1 MQNLLQMFKM
11 QKFVKDNVPAI
22 PFTLKLCGL
31 LIEPD
36 QVEMKT
42 IVNKATNEQL
52 SISLNGRM
60 IEIKRTRAPEEKK
73 KIHKTVKD

>member
-1 MQNLLQMFKM
+1 M
-11 QKFVKDNVPAI
+11 

-31 LIEPD
+31 LIDPD

-52 SISLNGRM
+52 SVSLNGCM
-60 IEIKRTRAPEEKK
+60 IEIKRTRAPKENKK
-73 KIHKTVKD
+73 NSQNSKD